1 MSPYN
6 KDGYAY
12 SAHGRVVIVKTPPT
26 PVVEGARDIFIAMRD
41 DPGIA
46 KGALLLVD
54 ARDSE
59 VDLAPGLVRNRVE
72 LMWSLLG
79 AKFAP
84 FMAMVPRSSTTGMTM
99 HRVQMDAFVYAG
111 IQIGIFPTVDEAR
124 QWLELH

>member
-1 MSPYN
+1 MSPLN

-12 SAHGRVVIVKTPPT
+12 SVQGRVVVVQAPRT

-41 DPGIA
+41 DPQIA

-54 ARDSE
+54 ARESE
-59 VDLAPGLVRNRVE
+59 VDLAPGLVRDRVE
-72 LMWSLLG
+72 LMWSLLS

-84 FMAMVPRSSTTGMTM
+84 FMAMVPRSSATGMTI